1 VFDALM
7 VKQQQTF
14 VASEATSPD
23 REAEES
29 KWTDTIYKT
38 EYTTNS
44 LKYLDD
50 TAQNLSWIWHEKER
64 VIRR

>member
-1 VFDALM
+1 MCRFPLSSRVFLSSKPSTVVFDALM

-29 KWTDTIYKT
+29 K
-38 EYTTNS
+38 
-44 LKYLDD
+44 
-50 TAQNLSWIWHEKER
+50 
-64 VIRR
+64 